1 MLLARI
7 QRAAK
12 CGDETREEVCDVV
25 RVEHRGG
32 DEVPGVT
39 NATLLGAIRRRWL
52 IVQHPISDVI
62 DEARVG
68 NPVTVYPLCGAPET
82 FRDKKLGN
90 LEIGV
95 RFDVGNED

>member
-39 NATLLGAIRRRWL
+39 NATLLA
-52 IVQHPISDVI
+52 
-62 DEARVG
+62 
-68 NPVTVYPLCGAPET
+68 
-82 FRDKKLGN
+82 KLGADPSA
-90 LEIGV
+90 LAYCPASHFGCD
-95 RFDVGNED
+95 R